1 MYDLLC
7 MTLDEING
15 ELAKCPGLNIVMAGD
30 MNADLRLTS
39 PGAKAIRDFSIANKL
54 IISSD
59 RVALDYDRT
68 YFNDVQGHSSMLDF
82 FILSP
87 GMFCDLVG
95 ITVCDD
101 PSNLSDHLPVILT
114 INSRAI
120 LTLNPESAARIAEP
134 LREKRL
140 RWDKANL
147 INY

>member
-1 MYDLLC
+1 
-7 MTLDEING
+7 MTS
-15 ELAKCPGLNIVMAGD
+15 
-30 MNADLRLTS
+30 R
-39 PGAKAIRDFSIANKL
+39 GAKAIRDLTIANNL

-68 YFNDVQGHSSMLDF
+68 YFNDVQDHSSMLDF

-87 GMFCDLVG
+87 GMFCDPVG

-140 RWDKANL
+140 R
-147 INY
+147 